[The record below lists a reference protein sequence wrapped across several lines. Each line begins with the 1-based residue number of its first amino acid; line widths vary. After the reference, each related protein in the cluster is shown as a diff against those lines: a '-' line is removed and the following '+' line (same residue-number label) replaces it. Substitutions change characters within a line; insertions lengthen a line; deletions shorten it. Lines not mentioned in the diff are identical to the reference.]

1 MSISGFA
8 ETDLDDS
15 DDEDK
20 LAKRVY
26 ENSEPRTLLELL
38 KHPKERSYVGRVNEP
53 HPHILSKWW
62 TWQLGVVLVGMSL
75 NKSVPLC
82 LADCTLVIE
91 RESNAHNKHNRR
103 SSALEC

>member
-1 MSISGFA
+1 MSIFGFA

-53 HPHILSKWW
+53 HPHILSK
-62 TWQLGVVLVGMSL
+62 
-75 NKSVPLC
+75 
-82 LADCTLVIE
+82 
-91 RESNAHNKHNRR
+91 
-103 SSALEC
+103 